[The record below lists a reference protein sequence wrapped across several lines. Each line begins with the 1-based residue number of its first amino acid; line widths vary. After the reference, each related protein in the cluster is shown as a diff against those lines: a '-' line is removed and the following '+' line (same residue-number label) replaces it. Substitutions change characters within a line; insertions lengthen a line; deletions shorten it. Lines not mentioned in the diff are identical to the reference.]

1 MWQVFFR
8 GQTWKKIELLPFI
21 LHFDR
26 LETRW
31 TNFAALENFCKTFW
45 KSVKM
50 VFCWLILRFGTQLH
64 LFWNGGRVFW
74 NQKCDKTR
82 KKLLRVFVSFN
93 SCLVKFILSRV
104 WIKPS
109 QVPKSL
115 QGQKDIQHVAKKL
128 FLFCFEK
135 KGEYCLL
142 YLLKQRLLSK

>member
-1 MWQVFFR
+1 M
-8 GQTWKKIELLPFI
+8 
-21 LHFDR
+21 
-26 LETRW
+26 
-31 TNFAALENFCKTFW
+31 
-45 KSVKM
+45 
-50 VFCWLILRFGTQLH
+50 
-64 LFWNGGRVFW
+64 
-74 NQKCDKTR
+74 
-82 KKLLRVFVSFN
+82 LRVFVSFN

-142 YLLKQRLLSK
+142 NLLKQRLLSK